1 MTASSPPDMAL
12 YWNEALA
19 EDLLRFF
26 AGRIKCQEA
35 AADLT
40 HETFLRFHQ
49 FIQSTPPNN
58 ARAWH
63 SALPSIWRLITSGK

>member
-1 MTASSPPDMAL
+1 MAL

-26 AGRIKCQEA
+26 TGRIKCPEA

-40 HETFLRFHQ
+40 
-49 FIQSTPPNN
+49 
-58 ARAWH
+58 
-63 SALPSIWRLITSGK
+63 